1 MRQNL
6 RIRRARSTEAPAL
19 LAMWERSVRATHT
32 FLTEAD
38 IAFYRPLT
46 AEILS
51 DDALDVWVLAEED
64 EGLVG
69 FLGLAGHSIEA
80 LFLEPGRRREGSGR
94 RLVEHA
100 QKINGGAL
108 TVDVNEQN
116 DDARRFYDA
125 LGFTVVARTSHDS
138 TGRPYPIVHLR
149 REAPRNIFARFGH
162 LLRKVRGHRNATHS
176 RRTSR

>member
-100 QKINGGAL
+100 QKIAGGAL